1 MAKNSSEN
9 PGPSTEN
16 KGGLKKFLKSLSPA
30 RWSTPFHRKDN
41 TSNKDEHDKAQARGI
56 SFDSSLANTGKA
68 AAHLGSQEQRR
79 EGYQRD
85 LSDTELANLE
95 RRRRRMSAQAQL
107 GGLSPDTA
115 LSSHA
120 VTTVERTEARGVQG
134 SIRREP
140 EETESIRTTRKAYRA
155 SRISG
160 CVALT
165 LMAENILS
173 NAFTTA
179 DKSKMTGR
187 GRFEKY

>member
-9 PGPSTEN
+9 PGPSSNN

-30 RWSTPFHRKDN
+30 RWSGSFHRKDASSS
-41 TSNKDEHDKAQARGI
+41 TDRRDKAQARGL
-56 SFDSSLANTGKA
+56 SFDSPLANTGKA

-120 VTTVERTEARGVQG
+120 ITTMERSEARGLQG
-134 SIRREP
+134 PIHKEA

-155 SRISG
+155 SRISD
-160 CVALT
+160 V
-165 LMAENILS
+165 
-173 NAFTTA
+173 
-179 DKSKMTGR
+179 
-187 GRFEKY
+187 